1 MMEIYPTTAT
11 QTASG
16 LTASATDSTVLS
28 ADFQTFLQLL
38 TTQMRNQDPL
48 NPMESTE
55 YATQLATFSGVEQQV
70 LTNDLLAELQTG
82 LGTLGM
88 GELGGWIGMEAR
100 AEMPVYFEGQSVT
113 LQAAP
118 NLLADRT
125 ELIVRDQSGEVVQ
138 RLPIPL
144 SDQPFEWTGAGL
156 DGSTLP
162 EGIYSFSVESWLGED
177 LLDERNVMV
186 RAEIEEAQLVDGAV
200 WLTVEGGLSIPAE
213 SVLGLRAPDA

>member
-1 MMEIYPTTAT
+1 M
-11 QTASG
+11 Q
-16 LTASATDSTVLS
+16 
-28 ADFQTFLQLL
+28 
-38 TTQMRNQDPL
+38 NQDPL

-100 AEMPVYFEGQSVT
+100 AEMPVYFDGEAVT

-118 NLLADRT
+118 NQLADRA

-144 SDQPFEWTGAGL
+144 SDQPFDWTGEGL
-156 DGSTLP
+156 NGETLP

-177 LLDERNVMV
+177 LLDERNAMV
-186 RAEIEEAQLVDGAV
+186 RAMIEEAQLVDGAV
-200 WLTVEGGLSIPAE
+200 WLTVEGGLSIPADG
-213 SVLGLRAPDA
+213 VLGLSAPSA

>member
-1 MMEIYPTTAT
+1 MEIFPTTARQSPT
-11 QTASG
+11 GLSAAQTNQ
-16 LTASATDSTVLS
+16 TVLS

-38 TTQMRNQDPL
+38 TTQMQNQDPL

-70 LTNDLLAELQTG
+70 LTNDLLAELQAG

-100 AEMPVYFEGQSVT
+100 AEMPVYFEGQTVT
-113 LQAAP
+113 LQAVP
-118 NLLADRT
+118 NQLADRA
-125 ELIVRDQSGEVVQ
+125 ELLVRNEAGEVVQ

-144 SDQPFEWTGAGL
+144 SDQPFEWTGEDL
-156 DGSTLP
+156 DGATLE
-162 EGIYSFSVESWLGED
+162 EGIYSFSIESWQGED

-186 RAEIEEAQLVDGAV
+186 RAEIEEAQLVNGAV

-213 SVLGLRAPDA
+213 AVLGLRNPSI